1 MKALPT
7 VVKENPMCSQ
17 LLGSLHHGENPGDYG
32 SFHQENNGNQEKG
45 NRLESLCLGIHLH

>member
-45 NRLESLCLGIHLH
+45 NRLERLCLGIHLH